1 MTFLVA
7 MFGVHGCAKMLERF
21 FFKTS
26 RPLVLAI
33 CLVKGLAS
41 FLSELI
47 FQN

>member
-1 MTFLVA
+1 
-7 MFGVHGCAKMLERF
+7 MLERF

-33 CLVKGLAS
+33 RLVKGLVS